1 MKRTLFAVLALG
13 ATLFAVA
20 PSFAQGP
27 RLDAVW
33 ARSTNGAAITL
44 DGNLNEPGWAVAD
57 SVKIRY
63 RKDNGIPGSG
73 WKDEGGF
80 PGKDSTRATI
90 KFLVNG
96 NQLYM
101 AFIVPDSSVGGGAVF
116 NRFDGLLMGL
126 KDHSQAGRPAPIA
139 EYFYSWW
146 YPDSAGVLAP
156 TTKPSFRGSWGQQLD
171 GTRTPAQVAAWDAF
185 TLVNGLVSNDV
196 AVDGGY
202 VVEMRYD
209 LNVMGYNTTQV
220 AGDIM
225 EWNCSIYDCDWYWQ
239 ANAFRLAANRS
250 WLQSAWGNVLEM
262 NEVRIHAK
270 PSVNITSGPAPV
282 IAPEVIIKNG
292 AAAASPV
299 IDGSLS
305 DAVWANASSF
315 DIRYGD
321 DALRNSY
328 PGVAKY
334 RSGQYQPPVNG
345 GQAFV
350 QDPGD
355 ATVKYFFKA
364 DTLFLGFDVRDQIVQ
379 YHPNFDS
386 WDGFIIS
393 IKDRFIRDPLDRNLA
408 SRRLTFQV
416 GPTGQALAQDYMI
429 VLRDSLNGARLAMQ
443 LKPGTTVDT
452 LGLQADAGYTA
463 ELAINLTKLGYP
475 TGRGDGVLFWGVDL
489 LDGDSYSPFTDSYGT
504 RTWWYQEYAGTCCPS
519 WSYMD
524 PNTPIVA
531 DVDEGGPTPSQFM
544 LLGSFP
550 NPSVRGTTLRY
561 SLPIASDV
569 TLEVYDPQGRLV
581 SRQPMGTQTSGIRTA
596 TIDRVGTH
604 SGLFLYR
611 LRVNDPVSGAERA
624 TLSGK
629 VMFLK

>member
-1 MKRTLFAVLALG
+1 MKRSLFAVLALG
-13 ATLFAVA
+13 ATLFTVA

-44 DGNLNEPGWAVAD
+44 DGNLNEPAWAVAD

-63 RKDNGIPGSG
+63 RVDNGIPGSG

-96 NQLYM
+96 NQMYM
-101 AFIVPDSSVGGGAVF
+101 AFIVPDSSVGGSSIF
-116 NRFDGLLMGL
+116 NRNDGFLMGL
-126 KDHSQAGRPAPIA
+126 KDHSQAVRPAPIA
-139 EYFYSWW
+139 EYFYTFWD
-146 YPDSAGVLAP
+146 PDTLFPGAHSPV
-156 TTKPSFRGSWGQQLD
+156 PSFRGSWGSLPN
-171 GTRTPAQVAAWDAF
+171 GTRTPAQIAAWDAV
-185 TLVNGLVSNDV
+185 TLINGLPSNDV

-209 LNVMGYNTTQV
+209 LNVMGYNTTQP

-225 EWNCSIYDCDWYWQ
+225 EWNCSVYDCDWFWQ
-239 ANAFRLAANRS
+239 ANAFRLYANRS

-262 NEVRIHAK
+262 NEMRIHAR
-270 PSVNITSGPAPV
+270 PDVTISSGPAPT
-282 IAPEVIIKNG
+282 IAPELIIKNG
-292 AAAASPV
+292 SGAPAPV
-299 IDGSLS
+299 IDGLLN
-305 DAVWANASSF
+305 DAVWASAPSF

-321 DALRNSY
+321 DALRDSY
-328 PGVAKY
+328 AGVARY
-334 RSGQYQPPVNG
+334 RSGQYQPPING

-355 ATVKYFFKA
+355 ATVKYFFRA
-364 DTLFLGFDVRDQIVQ
+364 DTLYLGFDVRDQIVQ

-386 WDGFIIS
+386 WDGFSVS
-393 IKDRFIRDPLDRNLA
+393 IKDRLIRNPLDRNLQG
-408 SRRLTFQV
+408 RRLTFQV
-416 GPTGQALAQDYMI
+416 GPTGQALAQEYMV

-452 LGLQADAGYTA
+452 LGLQADVGYTA
-463 ELAINLTKLGYP
+463 ELAITLTKLGYP
-475 TGRGDGVLFWGVDL
+475 AGRGDGVLFWGVNM
-489 LDGDSYSPFTDSYGT
+489 LDGDSFSPFTDSYGT
-504 RTWWYQEYAGTCCPS
+504 RTWWHQEYDGTCCPS

-524 PNTPIVA
+524 PNAAVVA
-531 DVDEGGPTPSQFM
+531 DVDDGGPVSSQFM

-550 NPSVRGTTLRY
+550 NPAVRGTTLRY
-561 SLPIASDV
+561 SLPVASDV
-569 TLEVYDPQGRLV
+569 TLEVFDPQGRMV
-581 SRQPMGTQTSGIRTA
+581 SRQPMGLQSSGIRT
-596 TIDRVGTH
+596 TPVDRVGTH
-604 SGLFLYR
+604 AGLFLYR
-611 LRVNDPVSGAERA
+611 LRINDPASGAERA